1 MYMYIFLN
9 EVASNAILTSR
20 FVCFLFWVELI
31 KQQFVATKCLPL
43 TCFVLN
49 KQNIYIIVTKFVLYK
64 ILKIQ
69 DDNTRL

>member
-31 KQQFVATKCLPL
+31 KQKFVITKCLPL

-49 KQNIYIIVTKFVLYK
+49 KQNIYSIVTKFVLYK